1 MNLVKT
7 LAKVAMG
14 VMVARG
20 VGKMMGRKGG
30 SGTGSTGGG
39 LGGLGGLLGGG
50 STSSSQSSGAGRGIG
65 GSDGVGGLSQGNHQS
80 GRGFGRSPQ
89 QNQNSGGLGG
99 LLEGLTRGLGQ
110 QQGGTQPASSGQ
122 SGGGGLADILGSVL
136 GGKGAGGLAGG
147 GLGGLLESLGGGR
160 TASNPQVQRNARDQQ
175 TCDHNTQP
183 ASTGSMGELLNQ
195 AFGGQV
201 AEPKPGQNAQ
211 AEIMLRGMLNAAKSD
226 GKFDQA
232 EQQKV
237 MEHLGDVS
245 TEELAF
251 VRNEMAQP
259 LDVDAFVRSVP
270 RGLEQQVYLMSLLGI
285 ELDSQ
290 AEAQYLDRLAKGLGI
305 SQAQSNSIHQQVGVP
320 ALYG

>member
-20 VGKMMGRKGG
+20 VGKMMGGKSQSGA
-30 SGTGSTGGG
+30 SGTGGGG

-50 STSSSQSSGAGRGIG
+50 TQRPGSSDIGRGLG
-65 GSDGVGGLSQGNHQS
+65 GSDGVGGLSSGNPSSKS
-80 GRGFGRSPQ
+80 GGSHSSG
-89 QNQNSGGLGG
+89 QNGGGLGG
-99 LLEGLTRGLGQ
+99 LLESLTKGGLGQ
-110 QQGGTQPASSGQ
+110 QGGNQSAPSASGS
-122 SGGGGLADILGSVL
+122 SGGGLADILGSVL
-136 GGKGAGGLAGG
+136 GGGASSG
-147 GLGGLLESLGGGR
+147 GLGGLLESLGGGG
-160 TASNPQVQRNARDQQ
+160 ASQNNTSQASSNEQGSCGPQ
-175 TCDHNTQP
+175 QP
-183 ASTGSMGELLNQ
+183 ADSGSLGGLLNQ
-195 AFGGQV
+195 AFGGQT
-201 AEPKPGQNAQ
+201 AAPQPEQNAQ

-237 MEHLGDVS
+237 MEHLGDISPDELEFVQ
-245 TEELAF
+245 TE
-251 VRNEMAQP
+251 MQKP

-270 RGLEQQVYLMSLLGI
+270 RGMEQQVYVMSLLGI

-305 SQAQSNSIHQQVGVP
+305 SAAQANAIHDQVGVP
-320 ALYG
+320 KLYG